1 MRVVFSPWRT
11 TTSASAAVASSDGG
25 TSRRAKAKRS
35 TNDSSSSHSACD
47 QRRIQAC
54 FISGRSSK
62 RAYGGGGTSKRQRKS
77 SKMSGASSPADI
89 NSNITNSSALLPLL
103 ALTSDHKI
111 SVISE
116 SLVGSAAASSRGD
129 ASPSLIEDSRWTY
142 ESRPGPTTAFLPQQE
157 FGKAVRVNGGS
168 KNKKNSGASSNG
180 GKSSKNN
187 GNIAKTSS
195 TTAIPSIPA
204 VFDASSSRIFALQN
218 GNTTISCWDT
228 SDPAM
233 AGPDDNDDKGNASSC
248 TVTLPNGRYA
258 VSMHRLPTS
267 ATRSEGGSSRTSN
280 CGVAGVL
287 DDGTLYA
294 AMFVSSKAAL
304 RVGYFE
310 ADCSNEGRGENISR
324 RGSRGRKSTSIASLG
339 GDNLRHL
346 ITIVSPGGDVS
357 STTAVKAGTKRK
369 GAMSTMA
376 ESSAVSSIS
385 FTARVVFHD
394 EDTGALRL
402 VRHNVSVMVSS
413 DEDALDGEV
422 ESHLYPPIHLSLPK
436 GEHDDGGCGDE
447 HGEEE
452 SIVIGPSSIQCAR
465 LDSTAMAVAF
475 QVPSALD
482 DPNDG
487 YIDEESNDRL
497 DGSAEGR
504 TWYCIHLEGR
514 NGEVTSAPFP
524 LEVMPG
530 CNVARIAGLAPNLV
544 AVLSAPSEDNEA
556 VDDDEDSDTV
566 LSPFTASLVVYD
578 IRRSVAVQA
587 LDLPLKVDAALAKSS
602 RFSSW
607 NMLSDY
613 RDGTIAVLASTRS
626 GQSTYISASKLMT
639 ESSDPTKDVS
649 MSRSLNQSTGLK
661 RKYNLAAAIASA
673 VSVSDDMG
681 SSMSDALVPASG
693 LGRDIRLILPPSSV
707 LNSMGK
713 ADNDENGLEALV
725 GETMQAIDDVQVAF
739 ELDGLRTF
747 LADINIS
754 EEDDEMATSFETAY
768 VLSVSSLLESS
779 SQNRRQKPTDTSLSP
794 RSIANG
800 SSQQNHHTRSTADR
814 STAAAPNSQYL
825 PPTFVDGAFDIA
837 LGISLQIHASNGDS
851 GNEEDAVNSD
861 AMGKIY
867 SALWVL
873 IKLIRTGKISA
884 RDHLAGGVMRSILL
898 ASQQMVDAA
907 DDVSPTSSSSS
918 NDESPSAL
926 TIIDSILCN
935 SSDDIPEAILVSMLH
950 HVLCYAT
957 VGDVVTFFS
966 SPRQQRRQYLA
977 PQKVQVLIDQM
988 NETSAEVLL
997 LEKEKTTK
1005 KKGRAPTKKRKEEM
1019 VARLDELTTLTCD
1032 LEASI
1037 LSTGIHFFADRIVSY
1052 STANSSL
1059 LRTAMIDTLVHAKRG
1074 EATAMLSVLT
1084 KLLAMPSSVPKLSGK
1099 QPTGFHTTSIVQWIS
1114 ALTDAHLPAL
1124 LDAEGAKEVTTA
1136 RKAVA
1141 AAIGQGEVIASMKDL
1156 VDTAIRASLSAAG
1169 ASTTHSKRKSTSKA
1183 ITYDSAGRKRLTII
1197 QKDPERTTRSRP
1209 ASAYSIERLVI

>member
-1 MRVVFSPWRT
+1 
-11 TTSASAAVASSDGG
+11 
-25 TSRRAKAKRS
+25 
-35 TNDSSSSHSACD
+35 
-47 QRRIQAC
+47 
-54 FISGRSSK
+54 
-62 RAYGGGGTSKRQRKS
+62 
-77 SKMSGASSPADI
+77 MSGASSSADI
-89 NSNITNSSALLPLL
+89 NSNSSALLPLL

-116 SLVGSAAASSRGD
+116 SLAGSSSASRGD

-157 FGKAVRVNGGS
+157 LGKVVPVNGGS
-168 KNKKNSGASSNG
+168 KNKKKNAGAKSNG
-180 GKSSKNN
+180 RKMSKKNE
-187 GNIAKTSS
+187 NIAKTSS

-204 VFDASSSRIFALQN
+204 IFDASSSRIFALQN

-228 SDPAM
+228 CDPTM
-233 AGPDDNDDKGNASSC
+233 AGPNDNDNNGNASSC
-248 TVTLPNGRYA
+248 TVPLPTGRYA

-267 ATRSEGGSSRTSN
+267 ATRSEGGSGGNRSSTSN

-294 AMFVSSKAAL
+294 AMFVPSKATL

-310 ADCSNEGRGENISR
+310 ADCSNESRGENISGR
-324 RGSRGRKSTSIASLG
+324 RSRGRKSTSIDSLG

-346 ITIVSPGGDVS
+346 ITIISPAGDVS
-357 STTAVKAGTKRK
+357 STTATKAGAKRK
-369 GAMSTMA
+369 GSMSSMA
-376 ESSAVSSIS
+376 ESSAVLSTS

-402 VRHNVSVMVSS
+402 VRHNVSVTVSS
-413 DEDALDGEV
+413 DEDSLGGEV

-436 GEHDDGGCGDE
+436 DENDDRIGGDE
-447 HGEEE
+447 QDEEE
-452 SIVIGPSSIQCAR
+452 SMVVDPSSIQCAR

-475 QVPSALD
+475 QIPSALD
-482 DPNDG
+482 DPNDSNV
-487 YIDEESNDRL
+487 DEESNDRS
-497 DGSAEGR
+497 DGSAEGG

-524 LEVMPG
+524 LEVSPG
-530 CNVARIAGLAPNLV
+530 CVVSRIVGLAPNLV
-544 AVLSAPSEDNEA
+544 AVLSVPAEGSES
-556 VDDDEDSDTV
+556 VDDNAAEDSDDV
-566 LSPFTASLVVYD
+566 SFPSIASLVVYD
-578 IRRSVAVQA
+578 IRRSVAVQS
-587 LDLPLKVDAALAKSS
+587 LNLPLKVDAALAKSG

-613 RDGTIAVLASTRS
+613 RDGTIAVLASTCS

-639 ESSDPTKDVS
+639 ESSDPTKDMS
-649 MSRSLNQSTGLK
+649 MPQSLNHSTGLK

-693 LGRDIRLILPPSSV
+693 LGRDIRLIPPPSSV
-707 LNSMGK
+707 LHSMGK
-713 ADNDENGLEALV
+713 AGNDENGLEALV

-768 VLSVSSLLESS
+768 DLSVSSLLELS

-800 SSQQNHHTRSTADR
+800 SSQQNHHSRSTADR
-814 STAAAPNSQYL
+814 STAALNSQHL

-837 LGISLQIHASNGDS
+837 LGISLQIHESNTDS
-851 GNEEDAVNSD
+851 GNDEDAVNSD
-861 AMGKIY
+861 AMGKID
-867 SALWVL
+867 SALRVL
-873 IKLIRTGKISA
+873 IKLIRTGKVSA

-898 ASQQMVDAA
+898 ASQQIIDAA

-918 NDESPSAL
+918 TDESPSAL

-935 SSDDIPEAILVSMLH
+935 SSDDIPEAILVTMLH

-1005 KKGRAPTKKRKEEM
+1005 KKGKPPTKKRKEEM
-1019 VARLDELTTLTCD
+1019 VARLDELTTLTSD

-1099 QPTGFHTTSIVQWIS
+1099 QPTGFRTTSIVQWIS
-1114 ALTDAHLPAL
+1114 TLTDAHLPAL
-1124 LDAEGAKEVTTA
+1124 LDAEGAKEVATA
-1136 RKAVA
+1136 RKAVS

-1156 VDTAIRASLSAAG
+1156 VDTAIRTSLSATG
-1169 ASTTHSKRKSTSKA
+1169 ASATHSKRKSMYKA
-1183 ITYDSAGRKRLTII
+1183 ITYDSAGRKRLTVI
-1197 QKDPERTTRSRP
+1197 QKDPERTTRSKP

>member
-11 TTSASAAVASSDGG
+11 TTSASAAVVSSDGDI
-25 TSRRAKAKRS
+25 SRRAKAKRS
-35 TNDSSSSHSACD
+35 TNGSSTSHSACV

-54 FISGRSSK
+54 FITGRSSK

-77 SKMSGASSPADI
+77 SKMSGGSSSSDV
-89 NSNITNSSALLPLL
+89 NSNGSSLLPLL

-116 SLVGSAAASSRGD
+116 CLANSEASSSASRGD

-142 ESRPGPTTAFLPQQE
+142 EPRPGPTTAFLPQQE
-157 FGKAVRVNGGS
+157 LGKAVRVNGGS
-168 KNKKNSGASSNG
+168 KNKKNAGATSNG
-180 GKSSKNN
+180 GKASKNN

-228 SDPAM
+228 SDPTL
-233 AGPDDNDDKGNASSC
+233 AGPDDNNDNDNSSSC
-248 TVTLPNGRYA
+248 TAPLPAGRHA

-267 ATRSEGGSSRTSN
+267 ATRSEGGSSRGSTSN

-294 AMFVSSKAAL
+294 VMFVSSEAAL

-310 ADCSNEGRGENISR
+310 ADCSNEGRGESISGR
-324 RGSRGRKSTSIASLG
+324 RSRGRKSTSIASLG

-357 STTAVKAGTKRK
+357 STTAAKAGTKRK
-369 GAMSTMA
+369 GSMSTMP
-376 ESSAVSSIS
+376 ESSAVSTS

-402 VRHNVSVMVSS
+402 VRHSVSVMVSS
-413 DEDALDGEV
+413 DEDALGGEV

-436 GEHDDGGCGDE
+436 DENDDGGCDDE

-452 SIVIGPSSIQCAR
+452 FMVIDPSSIQCVR
-465 LDSTAMAVAF
+465 LDSTALAVAF

-482 DPNDG
+482 D
-487 YIDEESNDRL
+487 ESNGRL
-497 DGSAEGR
+497 DGSAEGG

-524 LEVMPG
+524 LEVLPG
-530 CNVARIAGLAPNLV
+530 CTVARIAGLAPNLV
-544 AVLSAPSEDNEA
+544 AVLSTPVEDDEGAN
-556 VDDDEDSDTV
+556 DDASEDSDGV
-566 LSPFTASLVVYD
+566 SFASTASLVVYD

-587 LDLPLKVDAALAKSS
+587 LDLPLEGDGSVAESS

-613 RDGTIAVLASTRS
+613 RDGTIAVLASTHS
-626 GQSTYISASKLMT
+626 GQSTYILASKLMT
-639 ESSDPTKDVS
+639 ESSDSVTDVS
-649 MSRSLNQSTGLK
+649 MPRSLNQSTGIK

-681 SSMSDALVPASG
+681 SSMNDALVPATG
-693 LGRDIRLILPPSSV
+693 LGRDIRLIFPPSSIP
-707 LNSMGK
+707 NSSGK
-713 ADNDENGLEALV
+713 AVNNENGLEAIV

-747 LADINIS
+747 LTDINIS
-754 EEDDEMATSFETAY
+754 EEEDEMATSFETAY
-768 VLSVSSLLESS
+768 DLAVSSLLESS
-779 SQNRRQKPTDTSLSP
+779 SQKRRLKPTDTPHSP

-800 SSQQNHHTRSTADR
+800 SSQQHYHSRSTADH
-814 STAAAPNSQYL
+814 STAALNSQHL
-825 PPTFVDGAFDIA
+825 PQTFVDGVFDIA
-837 LGISLQIHASNGDS
+837 LGITLQIHESNGDN
-851 GNEEDAVNSD
+851 GNEEDAVSSD
-861 AMGKIY
+861 TIGKID
-867 SALWVL
+867 SALRVL

-898 ASQQMVDAA
+898 ASQQIIDAA
-907 DDVSPTSSSSS
+907 DGVSPTSSSST
-918 NDESPSAL
+918 DESPSAL

-988 NETSAEVLL
+988 NETSAEALL

-1005 KKGRAPTKKRKEEM
+1005 KKGKAPTKKRKEEM
-1019 VARLDELTTLTCD
+1019 EARLDELTTLTSD
-1032 LEASI
+1032 LEASV
-1037 LSTGIHFFADRIVSY
+1037 LSTGIHFFADRVVSY

-1074 EATAMLSVLT
+1074 EATAMLSILT
-1084 KLLAMPSSVPKLSGK
+1084 KLLATPSSTPKLSGR
-1099 QPTGFHTTSIVQWIS
+1099 QPTGFRTTSIVQWIS
-1114 ALTDAHLPAL
+1114 ALADAHLPAL
-1124 LDAEGAKEVTTA
+1124 LDAEGTKEIATA
-1136 RKAVA
+1136 RKAVS
-1141 AAIGQGEVIASMKDL
+1141 AAIGQGEVIAGMKDL
-1156 VDTAIRASLSAAG
+1156 VDTAIRASLSAAVSS
-1169 ASTTHSKRKSTSKA
+1169 ATHSKRKSTSKV
-1183 ITYDSAGRKRLTII
+1183 ITYDSAGRKRRTVI